1 MCMFECNRAR
11 CALVL
16 GRSYEI
22 RRVSGDATSK
32 SHSRIL
38 CFLWEVSDEMLGLLE
53 ERARPDAECVCSTRA
68 KNL

>member
-32 SHSRIL
+32 SHSAVKIVMSR
-38 CFLWEVSDEMLGLLE
+38 S
-53 ERARPDAECVCSTRA
+53 ARWVT
-68 KNL
+68 NN